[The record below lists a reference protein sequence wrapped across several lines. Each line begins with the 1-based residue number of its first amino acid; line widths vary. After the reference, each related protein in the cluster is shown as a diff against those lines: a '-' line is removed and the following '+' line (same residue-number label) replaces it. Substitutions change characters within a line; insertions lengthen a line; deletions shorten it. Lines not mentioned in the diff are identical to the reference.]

1 MAKTYKQSELVVG
14 VTYYKNRCEAVKK
27 CGKEYEQLFEN
38 YYKYLAA
45 LSEEAAVTG
54 QTADVIKD
62 LVVQV
67 GTAKGMISAFCND
80 YSSTVNSFLKDIDKA
95 DDILFK
101 NKGRKILT
109 DKEFTNAIYVAK
121 IELGAG
127 GLISYLFNLVF
138 GGMGNE
144 LADKSKRMVDRVKDL
159 GSVTRQELRKIWTD
173 VRTVD
178 SDYRNRL
185 RNIYKELKAY
195 GDILDKLIYIMTPR
209 SKGGADNLTKQN
221 VDDLKK
227 QIKELQD
234 LQKKLMGNPEDPS
247 VDGEDVKHFAE
258 TMDDYWDDT
267 TKVIHSIC
275 EESIGNL
282 FITDFE
288 KFRETVDNAKEY
300 FNQFSEDYVE
310 SKKNFDEK
318 KAEFDRLLELYEKY
332 GDKYEKYANNG
343 DDIKTF
349 NKLIKEIKKTSKESH
364 DYIDIWYQ
372 LFFDMSESKEA
383 LERYKAN
390 CDLSNENVRKA
401 IERLEELYNNEFDA
415 YLNETF
421 DHMKAVAKEKGI
433 QATVK
438 AMQEYL
444 EKQGFIEGLIGKMG
458 GKIVNKALSE
468 MEIVAMYDWIE
479 STGNTFE
486 TAAQK
491 LSNMSSADAG
501 YETMVQTVQEA
512 FEAAKK
518 ARVDFFDRMA
528 DVSSGEE
535 KAYYEYC
542 RETMKNT
549 SMNDFDQ
556 VDLMSKD
563 DYLCKNDNPFTDV
576 ITPENIFNNR

>member
-349 NKLIKEIKKTSKESH
+349 NKLIKEIKKTSKESQ

>member
-80 YSSTVNSFLKDIDKA
+80 YSSAVNSFLKDIDKA

-121 IELGAG
+121 IELGVG
-127 GLISYLFNLVF
+127 GFISYLVNHVF

-209 SKGGADNLTKQN
+209 SKGRADNLTKQN

-332 GDKYEKYANNG
+332 GDKYEKYANDG

-349 NKLIKEIKKTSKESH
+349 NKLIKEIKKTSKESQ

-486 TAAQK
+486 MAAQK
-491 LSNMSSADAG
+491 LSNMSSADPG
-501 YETMVQTVQEA
+501 YETMVKTVQEA

-576 ITPENIFNNR
+576 ITSENIFNN

>member
-67 GTAKGMISAFCND
+67 GTAKGMISDFCND

-121 IELGAG
+121 IELGMG
-127 GLISYLFNLVF
+127 GMISYLVNLIF

-144 LADKSKRMVDRVKDL
+144 LADKSKTMVNRVKEL
-159 GSVTRQELRKIWTD
+159 GSVTRQDLREIWTD
-173 VRTVD
+173 VRIVD
-178 SDYRNRL
+178 GDYRNRL
-185 RNIYKELKAY
+185 RNIYKEMKAY

-221 VDDLKK
+221 VADLKK

-258 TMDDYWDDT
+258 TLDDYWDDS

-300 FNQFSEDYVE
+300 FNQFSNDYVE
-310 SKKNFDEK
+310 SKKNYDEK
-318 KAEFDRLLELYEKY
+318 KAEFDRLLELFEKY
-332 GDKYEKYANNG
+332 GDKYAKYANPG
-343 DDIKTF
+343 DDVETF
-349 NKLIKEIKKTSKESH
+349 NKIIKKIKKFSGDSEA
-364 DYIDIWYQ
+364 YVDIWYQ
-372 LFFDMSESKEA
+372 LFFDMSESKAA

-401 IERLEELYNNEFDA
+401 IERLEELYNKEFDA

-421 DHMKAVAKEKGI
+421 DHMREVSKEKGI

-438 AMQEYL
+438 AMQKYL
-444 EKQGFIEGLIGKMG
+444 EKKGFIEAFIGKIG
-458 GKIVNKALSE
+458 GKIVDKALSE

-491 LSNMSSADAG
+491 LSNMSSSDPG
-501 YETMVQTVQEA
+501 YETMVQSVQEA

-542 RETMKNT
+542 RETIKNT
-549 SMNDFDQ
+549 SMNDFAQ

-563 DYLCKNDNPFTDV
+563 DYLCKNDNPLTDLT
-576 ITPENIFNNR
+576 TPENIFGN